1 MTKASLSGACSSGL
15 VASSWPIVE
24 VRSAP
29 GGAEQNEP
37 APWVGHTAVSP
48 GNVGEALKRAV
59 LGTGEFLGPVGPEQV
74 RARSGTDDQGSA
86 GEHAERRAAVGQHE
100 RQVLVG
106 VSGRGHSSKHQSAQV
121 DLVAVDEASMPEL
134 PVPGCRGEHL
144 GAIVMGQL
152 HRPGEEVSVQVGVG
166 NEADAQSGLL
176 GSRPHEAQVPRRV
189 DHQRPTVTE
198 VEHVAGVAQSV
209 VDHRGRYGTRPVAHD
224 TLRTRDRWCEPHA
237 PTTLFHGT
245 LEESMG
251 DRARKA
257 ELFEQLARVGK
268 ALGSGK
274 RLELLDLL
282 AQGPRSVAELAA
294 AAGLGMTTASAH
306 LQTLKQAGL
315 VATSREGTTIR
326 YRLAGSD
333 VAALYVQMRQVA
345 AAHLADVDAARR
357 SYIGDDDT
365 EQIGRDEL
373 LRRAAPAR

>member
-1 MTKASLSGACSSGL
+1 
-15 VASSWPIVE
+15 
-24 VRSAP
+24 
-29 GGAEQNEP
+29 
-37 APWVGHTAVSP
+37 
-48 GNVGEALKRAV
+48 
-59 LGTGEFLGPVGPEQV
+59 
-74 RARSGTDDQGSA
+74 
-86 GEHAERRAAVGQHE
+86 
-100 RQVLVG
+100 
-106 VSGRGHSSKHQSAQV
+106 
-121 DLVAVDEASMPEL
+121 
-134 PVPGCRGEHL
+134 
-144 GAIVMGQL
+144 
-152 HRPGEEVSVQVGVG
+152 
-166 NEADAQSGLL
+166 
-176 GSRPHEAQVPRRV
+176 
-189 DHQRPTVTE
+189 
-198 VEHVAGVAQSV
+198 
-209 VDHRGRYGTRPVAHD
+209 
-224 TLRTRDRWCEPHA
+224 
-237 PTTLFHGT
+237 
-245 LEESMG
+245 MG

-345 AAHLADVDAARR
+345 AARLADVDAARR

-373 LRRAAPAR
+373 LRRAAAGEVTILDVRPVPEYAAGHVPGAISIPIEELTERLAELPTDTEIVAYCRGPYCVFAHEAVRLLTAHGRRAVRLADGMLEWRLAEQPIEVGAA